1 MARLPPPYP
10 HPVAGMAYLHDLK
23 HAVLISFLL
32 TATCLQAK
40 VGSDPWWESPEQTPR
55 ISRCYPNPASSQ
67 IQFDLRKPTGSV
79 LRLCVYNFLGR
90 KVADLSRV
98 GSSVRLDLAGYSR
111 GIYIFQ
117 LLDAQGRVVES
128 GKFQVER

>member
-1 MARLPPPYP
+1 
-10 HPVAGMAYLHDLK
+10 MAYLHVVK
-23 HAVLISFLL
+23 RAFLISLLL
-32 TATCLQAK
+32 TTACLRAMADA
-40 VGSDPWWESPEQTPR
+40 DPWWEFPDQTPR

-67 IQFDLRKPTGSV
+67 IQFNLRKPTGSV

-98 GSSVRLDLAGYSR
+98 GSSVRLDLAGFTR